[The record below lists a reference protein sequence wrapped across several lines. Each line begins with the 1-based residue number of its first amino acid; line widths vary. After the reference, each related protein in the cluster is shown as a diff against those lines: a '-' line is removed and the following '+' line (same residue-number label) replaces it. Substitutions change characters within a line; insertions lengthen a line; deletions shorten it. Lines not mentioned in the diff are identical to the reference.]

1 LKEFEK
7 VSLRTSH
14 PLRFFL
20 HGLLSLT
27 AAAVASLLL
36 PGAPAL
42 AQGTGIGAHRGGDVG
57 TGGRY
62 SIQGHIISPLGR
74 LPETRVR
81 ITVSSSNSGTRTAV
95 AGDDGVFLL
104 NHLEPGP
111 YDVTIDAGKEFEVQ
125 RESVYL
131 GGSSHMT
138 TLPVY
143 LRLKPESNPALA
155 GVPRSA
161 VDLFVKA
168 QESARKGD
176 HAKAE
181 ALLGE
186 SVAQHP
192 QFGLAHN
199 ELGLIH
205 MRAGRLD
212 QALEAYRAA
221 VKALPDDASVQLNY
235 GTALTQ
241 KKDFAEAEKQLR
253 RALKK
258 LDKSATGHMYLGVA
272 LIGLKNIEEAERELQ
287 QAAKLGGDQMGA
299 AHKYLGGI
307 YWARREYKKAADELE
322 TYLKLSPKAA
332 DAEQLRATI
341 KDLRSKS

>member
-7 VSLRTSH
+7 VSVRTSY

-27 AAAVASLLL
+27 AAAASLLL
-36 PGAPAL
+36 PGASAL

-62 SIQGHIISPLGR
+62 SIQGHVISPLGR

-104 NHLEPGP
+104 GNLEPGP

-131 GGSSHMT
+131 GGSTQMT
-138 TLPVY
+138 TLPIY

-155 GVPRSA
+155 GVPKPA

-176 HAKAE
+176 RAKAE
-181 ALLGE
+181 SLLAE
-186 SVAQHP
+186 AVTQHP

-205 MRAGRLD
+205 MRAGQLD
-212 QALEAYRAA
+212 KALESYRAA
-221 VKALPDDASVQLNY
+221 AKALPDDASVQLNY

-258 LDKSATGHMYLGVA
+258 FDKSATGHMYLGVS

-307 YWARREYKKAADELE
+307 YWAKREYKKAADELE
-322 TYLKLSPKAA
+322 TYLKLSPKAP
-332 DAEQLRATI
+332 DAEQLRATV

>member
-1 LKEFEK
+1 MS
-7 VSLRTSH
+7 VRTLH
-14 PLRFFL
+14 PRRFFL
-20 HGLLSLT
+20 PGLLSLV
-27 AAAVASLLL
+27 AALAASLLL
-36 PGAPAL
+36 TGGVAR

-62 SIQGHIISPLGR
+62 SIQGHIISPTGR
-74 LPETRVR
+74 LPETRIR

-95 AGDDGVFLL
+95 AGVDGVFLL
-104 NHLEPGP
+104 NSLEPGP
-111 YDVTIDAGKEFEVQ
+111 YDVTIDAGKEFEVV

-131 GGSSHMT
+131 SGGTQMVT
-138 TLPVY
+138 VPVY
-143 LRLKPESNPALA
+143 LRLKPEANPALA
-155 GVPRSA
+155 GVPKPA

-168 QESARKGD
+168 QEAARKGD
-176 HAKAE
+176 NAKAE
-181 ALLGE
+181 AMLGE
-186 SVAQHP
+186 AVAQHP

-199 ELGLIH
+199 ELGLLH
-205 MRAGRLD
+205 MRAGQLD
-212 QALEAYRAA
+212 KALESYKAA
-221 VKALPDDASVQLNY
+221 AKALPDDASVQLNH

-241 KKDFAEAEKQLR
+241 KKEFAEAEKQLR

-272 LIGLKNIEEAERELQ
+272 LIGLKNIDEAEREFQ

-307 YWARREYKKAADELE
+307 YWARRDYKKAADELE
-322 TYLKLSPKAA
+322 TYLKLSPKAP
-332 DAEQLRATI
+332 DAEQVRATI

>member
-1 LKEFEK
+1 MS
-7 VSLRTSH
+7 VRTSH
-14 PLRFFL
+14 PLRLFL
-20 HGLLSLT
+20 PSLLRLT
-27 AAAVASLLL
+27 AAAAASLFLL
-36 PGAPAL
+36 SGAAR

-81 ITVSSSNSGTRTAV
+81 ITVSSSNAGTRTAV
-95 AGDDGVFLL
+95 AGEDGVFLL
-104 NHLEPGP
+104 NNLEPGP
-111 YDVTIDAGKEFEVQ
+111 YDVTVDAGKDFEVQ

-131 GGSSHMT
+131 GGSSQMT

-143 LRLKPESNPALA
+143 LRLKPEANPALA
-155 GVPRSA
+155 GVPKSA
-161 VDLFVKA
+161 VDLFVRA
-168 QESARKGD
+168 QESERKGD
-176 HAKAE
+176 HARAESLLAE
-181 ALLGE
+181 A
-186 SVAQHP
+186 VAQHP

-212 QALEAYRAA
+212 QALESYRAA
-221 VKALPDDASVQLNY
+221 SKSLPEDASVQLNY

-241 KKDFAEAEKQLR
+241 KKEFGEAEKQLR

-272 LIGLKNIEEAERELQ
+272 LIGLKNIDEAERELQ

-307 YWARREYKKAADELE
+307 YWARRDYRKAADELE
-322 TYLKLSPKAA
+322 TYLKLSPKAP
-332 DAEQLRATI
+332 DAEQVRGTI